1 MLHLAPA
8 MLLLALILVLPAQA
22 QTPIVQPG
30 APGEDTRSLSAEEA
44 IRIAHS
50 AYTPDDVRFMQD
62 MIPHHH
68 QALVMS
74 RWAPDRTN
82 NPEILDLAG
91 RINSS
96 QADEIKFMQ
105 KWLAERG
112 EAVPDPTAHHA
123 MHTHHD
129 MAGMATPEQMAQLE
143 AATATEFDRL
153 FLQLMIP
160 HHDGAIKMVDELLEQ
175 PGAAYDPVLYEF
187 TSDVSNDQAV
197 EIQRMNGLLVTL
209 SEDPRA
215 GLAPGLGDAGEA
227 IWNLQLVSSLG
238 KPAGFFDPQ
247 NPGERGNKDVEDEK
261 EQDKKDGEKDEEED
275 TRLMDD
281 IADRRYPM
289 LSFSNTDMA
298 FRDDVLVVGSYHGF
312 NVYQLQTDGTP
323 EHKAS
328 IVCPGGQGD
337 VSIVGDLLIMSVED
351 TRGRLDCGLEGV
363 REDASPDRFRGLRI
377 FDISE
382 LTRPRRVGAVQTC
395 RGSHTHSVVSGPDR
409 LGRIVVY
416 NSGTAGVREADEME
430 GCIDEVPGD

>member
-1 MLHLAPA
+1 MPHLAPA
-8 MLLLALILVLPAQA
+8 MLWLALILVLPAQA

-112 EAVPDPTAHHA
+112 EAVPDPTAHRA

-143 AATATEFDRL
+143 TATATEFDRL

-175 PGAAYDPVLYEF
+175 PGAAYDPVL
-187 TSDVSNDQAV
+187 
-197 EIQRMNGLLVTL
+197 L
-209 SEDPRA
+209 SLIHISEP
-215 GLAPGLGDAGEA
+215 
-227 IWNLQLVSSLG
+227 
-238 KPAGFFDPQ
+238 
-247 NPGERGNKDVEDEK
+247 
-261 EQDKKDGEKDEEED
+261 
-275 TRLMDD
+275 TRL
-281 IADRRYPM
+281 
-289 LSFSNTDMA
+289 
-298 FRDDVLVVGSYHGF
+298 
-312 NVYQLQTDGTP
+312 
-323 EHKAS
+323 
-328 IVCPGGQGD
+328 C
-337 VSIVGDLLIMSVED
+337 
-351 TRGRLDCGLEGV
+351 
-363 REDASPDRFRGLRI
+363 
-377 FDISE
+377 
-382 LTRPRRVGAVQTC
+382 
-395 RGSHTHSVVSGPDR
+395 
-409 LGRIVVY
+409 
-416 NSGTAGVREADEME
+416 
-430 GCIDEVPGD
+430 